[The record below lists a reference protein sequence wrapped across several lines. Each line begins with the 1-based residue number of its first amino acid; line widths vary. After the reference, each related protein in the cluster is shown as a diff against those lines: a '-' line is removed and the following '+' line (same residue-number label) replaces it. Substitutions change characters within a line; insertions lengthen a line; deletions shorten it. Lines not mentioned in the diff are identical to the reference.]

1 MGDDTWTPTDSIQQ
15 FANASRAVIAET
27 SHVPTV
33 VAEIFNNEVKEF
45 FLI

>member
-1 MGDDTWTPTDSIQQ
+1 MGDDTWSSTDSMQQ
-15 FANASRAVIAET
+15 YTNASQAINAET

-33 VAEIFNNEVKEF
+33 AAEIFNNEVKEF